1 MVAFVRVQLTVHAM
15 THPPPTH
22 PSLPYKVDTSRP
34 SFRTNRTRLTSLPR
48 FSRKRVLAATLSRR
62 ASAEEARGGLLDR
75 AVDVEALARNT
86 QMLAST
92 LARLVPPPP
101 PLKRFLLGI
110 ACRSPLS
117 S

>member
-1 MVAFVRVQLTVHAM
+1 M
-15 THPPPTH
+15 
-22 PSLPYKVDTSRP
+22 
-34 SFRTNRTRLTSLPR
+34 
-48 FSRKRVLAATLSRR
+48 LAATLSRR